1 MNDRKR
7 FDLWSPGSHP
17 ALPGPWMSQMDL
29 LVEEVCP
36 WLALPHAGSVMGCV
50 REELRA
56 TPVSG
61 SFCVLDGW
69 LTGIASS
76 VGPPVPRGKERQSAS
91 RAPEHPT
98 AVHLAG
104 RPSDRRRDPHAAPGA
119 FSFTSSHVSFLPPSS
134 EAPCQ
139 LHKDRETACWLSMSQ
154 DCLALSGQ
162 CACLSPVTRAS

>member
-1 MNDRKR
+1 MEPRV
-7 FDLWSPGSHP
+7 P
-17 ALPGPWMSQMDL
+17 PGPSRALDVSDGPASGRGVPMASPAPRWFRDGLCKGGIESDPGFWQL
-29 LVEEVCP
+29 LCVR
-36 WLALPHAGSVMGCV
+36 WLADRDCQLCGS
-50 REELRA
+50 
-56 TPVSG
+56 
-61 SFCVLDGW
+61 
-69 LTGIASS
+69 
-76 VGPPVPRGKERQSAS
+76 PVPRGKERQAAS

-104 RPSDRRRDPHAAPGA
+104 RSSDRRRDPHAAPGA

-139 LHKDRETACWLSMSQ
+139 LHKDRETACWLAMSQ